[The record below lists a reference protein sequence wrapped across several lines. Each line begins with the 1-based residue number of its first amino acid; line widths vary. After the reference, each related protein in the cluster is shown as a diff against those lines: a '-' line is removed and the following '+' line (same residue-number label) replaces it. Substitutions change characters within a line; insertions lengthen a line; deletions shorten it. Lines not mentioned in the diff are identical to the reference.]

1 LDEQAMIDAVLLQR
15 AVGCTASNAER
26 FAGPLAAA
34 CAFYGIEKTP
44 ARLAMFLATI
54 GHESGS
60 LRYLKEIWG
69 PTPAQQRYEGREDIG
84 NTQPGDGKRYM
95 GRGGIHTTG
104 RYNYARVRD
113 RLRARFPTLNVPDFE
128 ADPDALMI
136 PQWAALAAADFI
148 DDNDINRYA
157 DADDF
162 DGYSDEVNRGR
173 KTKAHG
179 DSNGWAD
186 RLLRLKRAQAAIAA
200 QTPSTEPSKPAE
212 PEGVPVAKN
221 LIEAILGSALPT
233 LIQAAP
239 ELIRAVGDSE
249 QSEKNARV
257 MEIVA
262 DVVTQTTGAPNLQA
276 GVESIAAD
284 PAVAA
289 NFRAGVQERF
299 FEISEAGGG
308 GIAGAR
314 QANMNQ
320 PAPKMNL
327 ALWVTAALLPLVY
340 MTVGAVLFGSDWST
354 DVKAMVVAAV
364 VTGVL
369 GAVTAF
375 WLGTSFS
382 SSRKTDMLAGKQ

>member
-1 LDEQAMIDAVLLQR
+1 MTISDAGLNLIKRFEGLRLTAYDDGVGVQTLGYGHTRGVKAGDTCTQEQADEWLREDVADATAAVARLVTADLTQSQRDALISIVFNIGEGAFERSTLLRKLNAGDYEGAANEFPRWNKGGGRVLAGLVKRR
-15 AVGCTASNAER
+15 AAER
-26 FAGPLAAA
+26 ELFMSTMSTNA
-34 CAFYGIEKTP
+34 
-44 ARLAMFLATI
+44 
-54 GHESGS
+54 
-60 LRYLKEIWG
+60 
-69 PTPAQQRYEGREDIG
+69 
-84 NTQPGDGKRYM
+84 
-95 GRGGIHTTG
+95 
-104 RYNYARVRD
+104 
-113 RLRARFPTLNVPDFE
+113 
-128 ADPDALMI
+128 
-136 PQWAALAAADFI
+136 PQ
-148 DDNDINRYA
+148 
-157 DADDF
+157 
-162 DGYSDEVNRGR
+162 
-173 KTKAHG
+173 
-179 DSNGWAD
+179 
-186 RLLRLKRAQAAIAA
+186 
-200 QTPSTEPSKPAE
+200 
-212 PEGVPVAKN
+212 GVPVAKN

-239 ELIRAVGDSE
+239 ELIRAAGDSE

-257 MEIVA
+257 MEVIA

-276 GVESIAAD
+276 GVEAIASDA
-284 PAVAA
+284 AVAA

-308 GIAGAR
+308 GLAGAR
-314 QANMNQ
+314 QANMTQ

-340 MTVGAVLFGSDWST
+340 MTVGAVLFGDDWST